1 MRKNVTPVQLL
12 VTGAVILVAT
22 VLALVQFRSS
32 DYLLLPDPAHRAA
45 PLVTVQGGHDGP
57 KSGGVYFVDVI
68 QRPASVLEKL
78 IPLFRGDGASLVK
91 PAAVI
96 PQGADAEAARRFS
109 LRLMQTSQR
118 FAAAVALK
126 SLGYRVVARP
136 NGVQVDAVAPSSD
149 AKGKVEPGDLIVAV
163 EGKPTPTVSRLL
175 ARVRGHRVGEVVPIT
190 VVRAG
195 ERSTS
200 RVRLTPAAPKSRIP
214 AIGLTQIEQAATVR
228 LPRRVS
234 IQAGRVGGPSA
245 GLAFALQI
253 REELGRDVT
262 RGYRVVATGE
272 IGLDGSVGGVGGIKQ
287 KTFGARK
294 VHADVFLVPAGE
306 NAHEARKYAGDLRVI
321 PVTTY
326 AQALRS
332 LGKLPPKN

>member
-32 DYLLLPDPAHRAA
+32 DYLLLPDRAHPTA
-45 PLVTVQGGHDGP
+45 PLVTVQGGHDETDAD
-57 KSGGVYFVDVI
+57 GVYFVDVFE
-68 QRPASVLEKL
+68 RPASVLEKL
-78 IPLFRGDGASLVK
+78 IPLFRGDGASLVN
-91 PAAVI
+91 PATVV
-96 PQGADAEAARRFS
+96 PEGADADAARRYS
-109 LRLMQTSQR
+109 LRLMETSQR

-136 NGVQVDAVAPSSD
+136 NGVQVDAVASSSD
-149 AKGKVEPGDLIVAV
+149 ARGKVEPGDLIVAV
-163 EGKPTPTVSRLL
+163 DGKPTLTVSSLL
-175 ARVRGHRVGEVVPIT
+175 AGVRRHRIGEVVPVT

-195 ERSTS
+195 ERSTP
-200 RVRLTPAAPKSRIP
+200 RVRLSPAAPKSRIP
-214 AIGLTQIEQAATVR
+214 AIGLRLFEQAATVR
-228 LPRRVS
+228 LPRRVR
-234 IQAGRVGGPSA
+234 IEAGRVGGPSA

-272 IGLDGSVGGVGGIKQ
+272 IGLDGRVGGVGGIKQ

-294 VHADVFLVPAGE
+294 AHADVFLVPGD
-306 NAHEARKYAGDLRVI
+306 NAEEARKYAGDLRVI

-332 LGKLPPKN
+332 LAKLPPKN